1 MQILNAIAIRSMIVA
16 STSAE
21 LECFKCVAHKLH
33 FVSSTHCMIHHN
45 TDHPIRLR
53 STESIRNCDINIP
66 FGSNKP
72 IDFLITH

>member
-1 MQILNAIAIRSMIVA
+1 MLNFIAILSK
-16 STSAE
+16 SAE
-21 LECFKCVAHKLH
+21 LERLKCAAHILH
-33 FVSSTHCMIHHN
+33 FVSSIDCMTHHN

-53 STESIRNCDINIP
+53 STESIRNCDCDINIP